1 MKRVY
6 QSVSVEPVEG
16 GFEIRL
22 DGRPVRTPE
31 RAALVVPSRALADA
45 IRTEWDAQQK
55 EVRPATMPLTQLA
68 CTALDRTGPQ
78 RAAIVDGVLAYAGTD
93 LLCYRADRPPALV
106 ARQAEI
112 WQPLL
117 DWLALRHDALLL
129 VATGIIAVEQPPEAL
144 AALRNAVSGLDAW
157 QLAGLQDAVASSGSL
172 VVALALLEGEVD
184 AAGAFAAAELDATFQ
199 IEQWGEDAEAAQ
211 RRRVLRADLAAT
223 ERFLQLLKQ

>member
-22 DGRPVRTPE
+22 DGRPVRTPD
-31 RAALVVPSRALADA
+31 RSALVVLSRALADA
-45 IRTEWDAQQK
+45 IRTEWGAQET

-68 CTALDRTGPQ
+68 CTAIDRTGPQ
-78 RAAIVDGVLAYAGTD
+78 KAAFVDGVLAYAGTD

-106 ARQAEI
+106 ARQVEI

-117 DWLALRHDALLL
+117 DWLALRHDALLH
-129 VATGIIAVEQPPEAL
+129 VAAGIIAVEQPPETL
-144 AALRNAVSGLDAW
+144 AALRKAVGALDAW
-157 QLAGLQDAVASSGSL
+157 QLAGVQNAVAVSGSL

-184 AAGAFAAAELDATFQ
+184 AAGAFAAAELDETFQ
-199 IEQWGEDAEAAQ
+199 IERWGEDAEAAQ
-211 RRRVLRADLAAT
+211 RRRALQEDLAAT
-223 ERFLQLLKQ
+223 ERFLRLLKQ

>member
-31 RAALVVPSRALADA
+31 RSRLLVPNRALADA
-45 IRTEWDAQQK
+45 IRAEWEAQAV

-68 CTALDRTGPQ
+68 STALDRTGPQ
-78 RAAIVDGVLAYAGTD
+78 RAAIVDGVLAFAGTD
-93 LLCYRADRPPALV
+93 LLCYRADRPAGLV

-117 DWLALRHDALLL
+117 DWLALRHDALLH
-129 VATGIIAVEQPPEAL
+129 VATAIIAVEQPPEAL
-144 AALRNAVSGLDAW
+144 TALRNAVASLDAW
-157 QLAGLQDAVASSGSL
+157 QLAGLQNAVAAAGSL

-199 IEQWGEDAEAAQ
+199 IEQWGEDAEAA
-211 RRRVLRADLAAT
+211 RRRQALRDDLAAT
-223 ERFLQLLKQ
+223 ERFLRLLKE